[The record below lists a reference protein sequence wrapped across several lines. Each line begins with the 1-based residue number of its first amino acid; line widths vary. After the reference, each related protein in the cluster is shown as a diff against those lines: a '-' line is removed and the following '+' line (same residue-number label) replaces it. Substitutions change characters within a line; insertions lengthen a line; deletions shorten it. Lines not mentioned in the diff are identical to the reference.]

1 MVYYS
6 ERAENDLYNILVGLA
21 NWEKHP
27 LEFKHALSYYDDIR
41 ELCDKLDQTIKHQTP
56 RYLIHKTFGAYVY
69 KYARNKNTTWY
80 IIYNYDKL
88 NNTVYIQ
95 HITSNHVTKQIK

>member
-27 LEFKHALSYYDDIR
+27 LEYDHVTSYLD
-41 ELCDKLDQTIKHQTP
+41 ELQEVCNRLDQLNYHSKAKFQTH
-56 RYLIHKTFGAYVY
+56 RQFGDFAYMY
-69 KYARNKNTTWY
+69 RRNRNTTWY
-80 IIYNYDKL
+80 IIYDYDEITKF
-88 NNTVYIQ
+88 VYIK
-95 HITSNHVTKQIK
+95 HIMPNHTSLK